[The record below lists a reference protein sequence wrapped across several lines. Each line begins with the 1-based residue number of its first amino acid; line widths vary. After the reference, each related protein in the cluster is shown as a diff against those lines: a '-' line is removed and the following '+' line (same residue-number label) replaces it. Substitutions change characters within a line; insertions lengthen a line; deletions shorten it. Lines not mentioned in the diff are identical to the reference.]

1 MTTKTFTVFFIL
13 LSLAA
18 CDNSSKQ
25 NKPDQE
31 IPKALEDKSTSSK
44 ILSKRSDVDLIESL
58 YGELLNKNQDLK
70 KLEGKIK
77 DLDESKDDSTE
88 MFRNFNSKNQ
98 NYYNAVNRHIE
109 QLSDS
114 TLKMKIKILISNS
127 LTRYNASIK
136 TYDALLKS
144 IEDQNI
150 ALTDLHTILKIT
162 KTLPLI
168 EKYQEGNMPSTKP
181 MEEFIQKQND
191 AIRLADTL
199 SKK

>member
-1 MTTKTFTVFFIL
+1 MLL

-18 CDNSSKQ
+18 CDNSRKQ

-31 IPKALEDKSTSSK
+31 IPKALEDKSTSSG
-44 ILSKRSDVDLIESL
+44 ILSKRSEVDLVESL
-58 YGELLNKNQDLK
+58 YGELLNTNQNLK
-70 KLEGKIK
+70 KFESKIK
-77 DLDESKDDSTE
+77 DLDESKNDSTE
-88 MFRNFNSKNQ
+88 MFRNFDSKNQ
-98 NYYNAVNRHIE
+98 NYYNAANRHIE

-127 LTRYNASIK
+127 LTRYNASTK

-144 IEDQNI
+144 IEDQHI
-150 ALTDLHTILKIT
+150 TLTDLHTILKIT

-168 EKYQEGNMPSTKP
+168 EKYQEGNMPSAKP